1 MLVFEDLHWADDA
14 MLAFLEHLADRAEA
28 VPLLVVGTARPEL
41 FERHPDYAAGL
52 RNATPINLVAALRR
66 RRPRVSS
73 PRCSRRP

>member
-14 MLAFLEHLADRAEA
+14 MLAFLEHLADRAEG

-52 RNATPINLVAALRR
+52 RNATPINLRRCRR
-66 RRPRVSS
+66 RRPPAWS
-73 PRCSRRP
+73 PPCSRRP